1 MNSLHP
7 GHIRLYLASASPR
20 RGELLAQL
28 GLAYELLIQD
38 IDETRR
44 ESEAAET
51 YVNRLALEK
60 ARAALLDPAYT
71 LPIPVL
77 AADTT
82 VVCDGAVLGKP
93 DTEKDALAM
102 LGKLSGRQHQVLTA
116 ICVIN
121 KDQSL
126 QTMVSTNV
134 TFRSISVEEIQ
145 SYWQSGE
152 PCDKAGAYAIQGL
165 GSMFISRIEGSYS
178 AVVGLPLFETMQL
191 LANFNITASQVMQ
204 EYSK

>member
-1 MNSLHP
+1 M
-7 GHIRLYLASASPR
+7 
-20 RGELLAQL
+20 
-28 GLAYELLIQD
+28 GLAHELLIQD
-38 IDETRR
+38 IDESRR
-44 ESEAAET
+44 LSEPAEI
-51 YVNRLALEK
+51 YVNRLALET
-60 ARAALLDPAYT
+60 AQAVLLDTAYI

-93 DTEKDALAM
+93 DTEKDAIAM

-116 ICVIN
+116 ICISN

-134 TFRSISVEEIQ
+134 TFRTISLGEMQ
-145 SYWQSGE
+145 AYWQSGE
-152 PCDKAGAYAIQGL
+152 PRDKAGAYAIQGL
-165 GSMFISRIEGSYS
+165 GSMFVSSIEGSYS

-191 LANFNITASQVMQ
+191 LAKFNITASRVMQ
-204 EYSK
+204 EYRK